1 MIELTEE
8 AYDLLGSILIGKAQ
22 PGWLSLRAN
31 CPILGKG
38 CGGITTTQKHAD
50 GVSDIPIGM
59 DVFVVQE
66 VCLFLRE
73 FMLKTT
79 GHRIWGLTFTLYP
92 DGKFSIEYDYNKPA
106 DYEETSETIDLDL
119 SDFVNQLNKK

>member
-1 MIELTEE
+1 MIELAEH

-22 PGWLSLRAN
+22 PGWLSLHAN
-31 CPILGKG
+31 CAILGKG
-38 CGGITTTQKHAD
+38 CGGITTTQKHVE

-59 DVFVVQE
+59 DVLVVQE

-73 FMLKTT
+73 LMLKAT

-92 DGKFSIEYDYNKPA
+92 DGKFNIEYDYDKPA
-106 DYEETSETIDLDL
+106 VYEDTDETIDVDL
-119 SDFVNQLNKK
+119 SDFANPLNKK